1 MEIKENYELQNK
13 TGATF
18 RTLVKHNCTEGTMK
32 KLNPV
37 FKTTKSYQMFAEFI
51 EKYYP
56 DFYDGWYEPSE
67 YQSLAIQFG
76 SFMAVEF
83 GYSRYGKII
92 KDNLNEYINNKIG
105 DSNVKS

>member
-13 TGATF
+13 TGSTF
-18 RTLVKHNCTEGTMK
+18 RMLIISNCPDGILK
-32 KLNPV
+32 RLKPV
-37 FKTTKSYQMFAEFI
+37 LKTIKYHQMFAEFI
-51 EKYYP
+51 KAYYP

-83 GYSRYGKII
+83 GHSRYGKVI
-92 KDNLNEYINNKIG
+92 KDNLTEYINNKIG
-105 DSNVKS
+105 DSNAKS